1 MAVTRDEFEAY
12 TDVQYSGVTNMFD
25 VKTVSQLS
33 GLDRP
38 KIIEIMEKYDI
49 YSKKYSED
57 EQKI

>member
-57 EQKI
+57 E

>member
-12 TDVQYSGVTNMFD
+12 TYVQHSGVTNMFD
-25 VKTVSQLS
+25 VKTVSRLS

-57 EQKI
+57 E

>member
-12 TDVQYSGVTNMFD
+12 TDVQHSGVTNMFD
-25 VKTVSQLS
+25 ANTVSALS

-38 KIIEIMEKYDI
+38 KLIEIMEKYDI

-57 EQKI
+57 E